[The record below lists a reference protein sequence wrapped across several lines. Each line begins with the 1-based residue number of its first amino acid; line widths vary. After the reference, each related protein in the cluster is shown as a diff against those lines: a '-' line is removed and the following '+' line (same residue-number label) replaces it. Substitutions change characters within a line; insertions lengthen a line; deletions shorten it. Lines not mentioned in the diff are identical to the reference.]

1 MKMLKNV
8 IVLTLITVIAGFLLG
23 YVYDI
28 TKEPIAIAQ
37 EKELQDALK
46 AVSPD
51 SDSFEETEVVNADA
65 VLLDAGLNN
74 DRIDKAYI
82 SKDSSGNVSG
92 YVMSVTSTEGYG
104 GEINIILGIKNDGTI
119 SGLEILSIS
128 ETPGLGMQADTDEF
142 KSQFAGK
149 NVSSISYTKTGASE
163 DYEIDALSGATITT
177 NAMTNAVNAGLAYFN
192 SVNSNGGEANE

>member
-1 MKMLKNV
+1 MKMVKNV
-8 IVLTLITVIAGFLLG
+8 VVLTLITVIAGFLLG

-51 SDSFEETEVVNADA
+51 SASFEEVEVVDADA

-74 DRIDKAYI
+74 DKIDKAYI
-82 SKDSSGNVSG
+82 SKDSSGNASG

-104 GEINIILGIKNDGTI
+104 GEINIILGVKNDGTI

-128 ETPGLGMQADTDEF
+128 ETPGLGMQADTDQF
-142 KSQFAGK
+142 KGQFAGK
-149 NVSSISYTKTGASE
+149 NVASISYTKTGATA

-177 NAMTNAVNAGLAYFN
+177 NAMTNAVNAGLAYFY